1 MVLSSTDPQGSS
13 PLTQETHQRKL
24 ADRSPPDPAERT
36 WKAPSTSLVGLS
48 ALPGVIQEKWPKG
61 FEGPDQPEPSL
72 EAPVGL
78 IAEVALSESTSAS
91 LTVNFQDAR
100 TSGQPW
106 R

>member
-1 MVLSSTDPQGSS
+1 VKTKSNVRNS
-13 PLTQETHQRKL
+13 
-24 ADRSPPDPAERT
+24 
-36 WKAPSTSLVGLS
+36 
-48 ALPGVIQEKWPKG
+48 

-78 IAEVALSESTSAS
+78 VAEVALSESTPAI

>member
-1 MVLSSTDPQGSS
+1 VKTKNKR
-13 PLTQETHQRKL
+13 RK
-24 ADRSPPDPAERT
+24 R
-36 WKAPSTSLVGLS
+36 
-48 ALPGVIQEKWPKG
+48 

-78 IAEVALSESTSAS
+78 IAEVALSESTPAI

>member
-1 MVLSSTDPQGSS
+1 MS
-13 PLTQETHQRKL
+13 
-24 ADRSPPDPAERT
+24 ADRSPPDPVE
-36 WKAPSTSLVGLS
+36 KVESTTNYVGGTS
-48 ALPGVIQEKWPKG
+48 RQAVETTASGSKG

-78 IAEVALSESTSAS
+78 IAQVALSESTSAS